1 MTNISKKR
9 HLLKTLTWRLI
20 ASFDTW
26 VLMFVVPS
34 ILILVLKKFNP
45 ESIKIAQ
52 LEEIATKEHRAV
64 VATVIMSCEIITKM
78 ILYYFHERLWYK
90 INFGVQH
97 KRKKN

>member
-1 MTNISKKR
+1 MTKMGIKKNR
-9 HLLKTLTWRLI
+9 IVQEKTPYVAANL
-20 ASFDTW
+20 
-26 VLMFVVPS
+26 
-34 ILILVLKKFNP
+34 LKKFNP

-64 VATVIMSCEIITKM
+64 VATVIMSCEVITKM

-97 KRKKN
+97 KRKNN